1 MPASETPASA
11 SQDQDAKMATPPKL
25 VIDVFSDVVCPWC
38 YVGTERLRQVLTT
51 HKLREATQ
59 VNYHPFFLDPTTPE
73 EGKNLAKTLRE
84 KYGRDP
90 KDMYA
95 AVEKAGRDVGVNFK
109 FSEDQRGYPTRR
121 AHALLAFAR
130 DAAESGETKSE
141 WPAPGPLNLVD
152 AVKRNV
158 LKAYFEDHANIND
171 AQVLADIASAQGL
184 NGEKAK
190 AYVDD
195 KRVHAEVMA
204 HAEEGRRLG
213 IQGVPFFIFG
223 GVTYASGAQPESVFE
238 GALRKA
244 FIAKT
249 EGQAPN

>member
-1 MPASETPASA
+1 MSSEAHP
-11 SQDQDAKMATPPKL
+11 L

-38 YVGTERLRQVLTT
+38 YVGTERLRQVLTE
-51 HKLREATQ
+51 HKLREAVQ

-90 KDMYA
+90 KEMYA
-95 AVEKAGRDVGVNFK
+95 VVENAGKDVGVAFK
-109 FSEDQRGYPTRR
+109 FSEDQRGYPTLR

-130 DAAESGETKSE
+130 DQAEAGAADQA
-141 WPAPGPLNLVD
+141 WAAPGPLSLVD
-152 AVKRNV
+152 AVKRHL
-158 LKAYFEDHANIND
+158 LKAYFEDHANIN
-171 AQVLADIASAQGL
+171 APQVLADIASANGL
-184 NGEKAK
+184 DGERAK
-190 AYVDD
+190 AHVDD
-195 KRVHAEVMA
+195 SRAHAEVRA
-204 HAEEGRRLG
+204 HAEEARQLG

-223 GVTYASGAQPESVFE
+223 GVTYASGAQPAAVFE

-249 EGQAPN
+249 EGAADAPPAPASS